1 MRIKDLL
8 FVSILFG
15 LICFGCKEP
24 ENGPAK
30 EEVDYVK
37 VRSTLYSVEVPAPEA
52 ETYTIKLTAEQ
63 QAYVKNGN
71 DFAFRLMKLI
81 RQKDKGSFVFSPLS
95 IQYALMA
102 AANAAQGETAQ
113 ELLSFLAIGE
123 NVEAINEY
131 SRTLLEQLAA
141 VDFDV
146 KAQMANVM
154 VMKDGFTLSQE
165 VKETIQNNYYT
176 PVVTISFREPNG
188 AAVVNEW
195 FRQRTENALADI
207 MAYDSPQPT
216 VCYLLSG
223 MHYKANWN
231 RPFIG
236 ILEDAPFYAD
246 SGEQHI
252 DYFNQGFLQYL
263 ATLDKGRILMFKNG
277 KSGFNFNILLPTE
290 GNSLDSV
297 LAPLEETS
305 WTNALKHNIQWAGCY
320 TTIPVL
326 ATESSYKLKD
336 IINEVPMKAFDSGL
350 ADFSALVSEPDFY
363 LDDILHKAKVSV
375 GNTGVSPGTGV
386 IGKSAISQPSG
397 EDGIGD
403 IVADHPFAYFIT
415 EQTSGAIILAGVF
428 AGE

>member
-1 MRIKDLL
+1 M
-8 FVSILFG
+8 
-15 LICFGCKEP
+15 
-24 ENGPAK
+24 
-30 EEVDYVK
+30 K

-52 ETYTIKLTAEQ
+52 ETYAINLTTEQ
-63 QAYVKNGN
+63 HAYVKNGN
-71 DFAFRLMKLI
+71 DFALRLMKLI
-81 RQKDKGSFVFSPLS
+81 RQKNKGSFVFSPLS
-95 IQYALMA
+95 IQYALMV
-102 AANAAQGETAQ
+102 AANAAQGETAH

-146 KAQMANVM
+146 KAQMANAM

-207 MAYDSPQPT
+207 LKYVSPQPT

-223 MHYKANWN
+223 MHYKANWSY
-231 RPFIG
+231 PFGG
-236 ILEDAPFYAD
+236 IVEDAPFYAD
-246 SGEQHI
+246 NGEQHV
-252 DYFNQGFLQYL
+252 DYLNKGFIQYL
-263 ATLDKGRILMFKNG
+263 AMLDKGRILMFKNG
-277 KSGFNFNILLPTE
+277 KGSFNLNIVLPTE

-297 LAPLEETS
+297 LAPLDETS
-305 WTNALKHNIQWAGCY
+305 WTNALKHNSQWAGCY
-320 TTIPVL
+320 TAIPVL
-326 ATESSYKLKD
+326 GTESSYKLKD
-336 IINEVPMKAFDSGL
+336 LINDIPMKAFDSGL

-363 LDDILHKAKVSV
+363 LDDILHKAKVTL
-375 GNTGVSPGTGV
+375 GNTGGGSGPGV

-397 EDGIGD
+397 ADGMGD

-415 EQTSGAIILAGVF
+415 ERTSGAIVLAGVF